1 MRNFATVG
9 ALVGAFALAAC
20 GDASVSHSNDFTG
33 VGNGTG
39 TGTGWDAGGGG
50 TDSGSGGTDSGGGG
64 TPDSGVTTSAFD
76 IMLDKTAVDVEL
88 RNSVDVQV
96 TVAPKNFTGAVTVDV
111 TGMSAGVTFK
121 LASATLN
128 VSGTTG
134 ATTVLTVMTKSDVA
148 PALNNLMVKATSGS
162 NSATAPLAVTVKPL
176 ITITIPTNVDALK
189 GTGGNP
195 SKNAFGDFP
204 IIITAPANIANTP
217 VEVKFLN
224 KDSAP
229 HCIHAGQA
237 GQGFPHDPTTN
248 GVCNTLTA
256 TNQFDAQKRLVTA
269 TGTYGFYLHDQGDL
283 TEGSIKIQ

>member
-1 MRNFATVG
+1 MRTYSFAV
-9 ALVGAFALAAC
+9 ALVGALALAAC
-20 GDASVSHSNDFTG
+20 GDASTTHSNDFTG

-39 TGTGWDAGGGG
+39 TGSGGGG
-50 TDSGSGGTDSGGGG
+50 SDSGGGG
-64 TPDSGVTTSAFD
+64 DGGSDSGVTLPDSGLTTASFD
-76 IMLDKTAVDVEL
+76 IMLDKTAVDIEL
-88 RNSVDVQV
+88 RNQVDVQV

-121 LASATLN
+121 LATATLN

-134 ATTVLTVMTKSDVA
+134 ATTLLTLSTTSAVA

-162 NSATAPLAVTVKPL
+162 NTASTPLALNVKPIL
-176 ITITIPTNVDALK
+176 TINVPMNVDALK
-189 GTGGNP
+189 GTAGNP
-195 SKNAFGDFP
+195 STNAFGDFP

-217 VEVKFLN
+217 VEVRFLN

-229 HCIHAGQA
+229 HTIHAGQA
-237 GQGFPHDPTTN
+237 GAGFPHDDA
-248 GVCNTLTA
+248 NTSFA
-256 TNQFDAQKRLVTA
+256 TNQLDAKKRLVTA